1 MQRITLALV
10 LLLTSLCGQL
20 FGQASATGAVN
31 GTVTDPSGQVVAG
44 AKVVLLAESTNI
56 STTVTT
62 NGEGQYHI
70 QNVLPSLYNLTVQG
84 AGFKAV
90 QVAPFRI
97 NVNQTVTVDVTLQLG
112 ELSQKVEISA
122 QSELVQ
128 RTTVELSTVI
138 QDKPMRDLPLNG
150 RDYTQLITLTP
161 GANGT
166 RVNGNWGDGNS
177 FLLDGAVNTTV
188 MGGNSAYKPILD
200 TIQEFSIQAHSD
212 KAEYGGVTGATIQ
225 VASRSGGNKIT
236 GSVWEFVRNDIF
248 LARNPI
254 TQATLSKPPA
264 FRQNQFGGTFGGPVV
279 IPKIYN
285 GKNRTFF
292 FFAHERY
299 LYRKSDVLRT
309 RVPTANELAGNF
321 SDSVL
326 GRNIFDPG
334 TTVAG
339 PNSTQVRQQFP
350 NNIIPA
356 DQIDKMTQGYVRL
369 RLADP
374 NYFSPSD
381 LSVNRFDILP
391 NKQNKEDYSLKVDHK
406 FSDKDNL
413 WFRLGYLNYMTTTF
427 PSAKVVL
434 DNPQNRRS
442 IGVNWTHLFTPSLF
456 SDVRFSYSNHPFRY
470 ITTLL
475 GLEGGGIPAVEALGF
490 SASKIDAYTLPNLGG
505 TGSITLPGLN
515 FNYGTL
521 TSLPYA
527 FNGSLSWIKGKHNA
541 KYGFQLTRKDFTNVQ
556 FSNNYTFNLS
566 QTADP
571 QNTGQT
577 GIELASLLLGLPNS
591 TTQQDGS
598 YHEAFSN
605 WGLYVQD
612 EWKFRSNLTFNFG
625 LRWDA
630 FPLPNFFGRTGL
642 INDWDWKTGE
652 WLIGG
657 TKLPPGC
664 DVSHVAPCIPGNG
677 NLANIDHGDKIRLA
691 DYPGVRH
698 PINDNFSPRV
708 SAAYSLNQK
717 TVLRAG
723 YGIYF
728 DTESSTAQEAQNT
741 YGQWP
746 SNTSVQGTY
755 NQVGQAFTTVRQVDL
770 SVISPVTTGAPWGK
784 NTYFWDPKKK
794 NAMIQQY
801 NVDIQREIDKN
812 LIVTVAYVGSRGTRL
827 DLNLSANTAPTPGP
841 GSAAEV
847 TARRPFPYMI
857 RDVLYGTDL
866 GRTYYNGLQVKVDR
880 RFANGLQALVSYTWS
895 KAMDNGTDGFYVGN
909 PQDAYN
915 LAAEHGL
922 SNSDRTHMLRIS
934 GIYELPFGTGKRWL
948 SKGPAAYILGNW
960 QFNTISSLTSGTP
973 VVLSVS
979 GDIANVGNSAHG
991 SYMRPNVVGNPS
1003 LSNPSMNLWFN
1014 TSAFAVPVLS
1024 FGNAG
1029 RGLVRSPAFYNSDLS
1044 LFKNIPIKERISA
1057 QLRLEAFNAFNIIN
1071 PGSPSGNASTGNT
1084 NFGRITSISGSTRD
1098 VQLALKIMFF

>member
-1 MQRITLALV
+1 MQRFTLASF

-31 GTVTDPSGQVVAG
+31 GTVTDPSGSVVAG

-62 NGEGQYHI
+62 NGEGQYRI
-70 QNVLPSLYNLTVQG
+70 QNVLPSLYNLSVQG
-84 AGFKAV
+84 AGFRAV
-90 QVAPFRI
+90 QVAAFRI
-97 NVNQTVTVDVTLQLG
+97 NVNQTVTLDVTLQLG
-112 ELSQKVEISA
+112 ELSQKVEVVA
-122 QSELVQ
+122 QGELVQ
-128 RTTVELSTVI
+128 RTSVAVSTVI

-150 RDYTQLITLTP
+150 RDYTTLITLTP

-177 FLLDGAVNTTV
+177 FLLNGAVNTTV
-188 MGGNSAYKPILD
+188 MGGGSTYKPILD

-225 VASRSGGNKIT
+225 VVSRSGGNTLT
-236 GSVWEFVRNDIF
+236 GSAWEFVRNDIF
-248 LARNPI
+248 LARSSI
-254 TQATLSKPPA
+254 SQATLSKPPP
-264 FRQNQFGGTFGGPVV
+264 FRQNQFGGTLGGPVFL
-279 IPKIYN
+279 PKIYN

-292 FFAHERY
+292 FFAHERF
-299 LYRKSDVLRT
+299 LYRKSDVLLT

-321 SDSVL
+321 SGSLL
-326 GRNIFDPG
+326 GRNIFDPS
-334 TTVAG
+334 TTIAG
-339 PNSTQVRQQFP
+339 PNSTQIRQQFP
-350 NNIIPA
+350 NNTIPTSR
-356 DQIDKMTQGYVRL
+356 IDTLTQGYLSL
-369 RLADP
+369 REPTP
-374 NYFSPSD
+374 NYFNPSN
-381 LSVNRFDILP
+381 LSVNRFDVFP
-391 NKQNKEDYSLKVDHK
+391 NKQNKQDYSVKIDHK
-406 FSDKDNL
+406 FNDKDSL
-413 WFRLGYLNYMTTTF
+413 WFNLGYLNYDTISI
-427 PSAKVVL
+427 PQAGAVL

-442 IGVNWTHLFTPSLF
+442 IGANWTHLFTAHLLSEF
-456 SDVRFSYSNHPFRY
+456 RFSYSNGPFRY
-470 ITTLL
+470 LTTLP
-475 GLEGGGIPAVEALGF
+475 GGIAGVESLGF
-490 SASKIDAYTLPNLGG
+490 SASKIDAYSFPNFGG
-505 TGSITLPGLN
+505 TGAISLPGLN
-515 FNYGTL
+515 FNYATL

-527 FNGSLSWIKGKHNA
+527 LNESLSWIKGRHNI
-541 KYGFQLTRKDFTNVQ
+541 KGGFQLTRKDFTNVA
-556 FSNNYTFNLS
+556 FTNSYSFNLQ

-571 QNTGQT
+571 QNTGKT
-577 GIELASLLLGLPNS
+577 GIELASLLLGLPN
-591 TTQQDGS
+591 TTAQGNGG

-605 WGLYVQD
+605 WGVYVQD
-612 EWKFRSNLTFNFG
+612 EFKFNSHLTFNFG

-630 FPLPNFFGRTGL
+630 FPLPNFYGPTGL
-642 INDWDWKTGE
+642 INGWDWRTGE

-657 TKLPPGC
+657 SKLPPGC
-664 DVSHVAPCIPGNG
+664 DVSHAAPCIPGDG

-698 PINDNFSPRV
+698 PIHDNFAPRV
-708 SAAYSLNQK
+708 SVAYSLNQK

-746 SNTSVQGTY
+746 SNTTASGTY
-755 NQVGQAFTTVRQVDL
+755 NQVGQAFTTVRQVDQ
-770 SVISPVTTGAPWGK
+770 SAISPITTGAPWGR

-794 NAMIQQY
+794 NAKLQQY
-801 NVDIQREIDKN
+801 NFDIQREINKN
-812 LIVTVAYVGSRGTRL
+812 LIMTVAYVGSRGTRL
-827 DLNLSANTAPTPGP
+827 DLNVSANDAPTPGA

-847 TARRPFPYMI
+847 NARRPFPYML

-866 GRTYYNGLQVKVDR
+866 GRTYYNALQVKIDK
-880 RFANGLQALVSYTWS
+880 RFSNGLQALVSYTWS

-909 PQDAYN
+909 PQNTYN
-915 LAAEHGL
+915 LTAEHGV

-948 SKGPAAYILGNW
+948 TRGPAAYILGNW
-960 QFNTISSLTSGTP
+960 QFNTITSLTSGTP

-979 GDIANVGNSAHG
+979 GDVANVGDSVHTYA
-991 SYMRPNVVGNPS
+991 RPNVVGNPG

-1029 RGLVRSPAFYNSDLS
+1029 RGLIRNPAFHNSDMS
-1044 LFKNIPIKERISA
+1044 LFKNIPIRERFRA
-1057 QLRLEAFNAFNIIN
+1057 QLRLEAFNALNIQG
-1071 PGSPSGNASTGNT
+1071 PGNANGNASTGNT
-1084 NFGRITSISGSTRD
+1084 NFGRITSIANSPRD
-1098 VQLALKIMFF
+1098 VQLAFKLMF